1 MPMFSSAKRDPAPV
15 IDAHHHFWKVAR
27 GDYHWMTAETGAPL
41 NRDYL
46 PEDLAPL
53 LRRAGVDRTV
63 VVQAAQSEAET
74 DFLLDL
80 ADEAGF
86 VAGVVGWLDMEDAGF
101 AGKLDRLMARPKF
114 VGLRPMLQDL
124 DDDAYILRPRVM
136 DNLARMAERGVAFDV
151 LGFPR
156 HLSKVTRALEAVP
169 QLRAVVDHLSKPAI
183 AAREFD
189 DWAREIARL
198 AALPNVHCKLSGMIT
213 EADHKTWRP
222 ADLEPYVDHALKVF
236 GPRRLMFGSDWPVCL
251 LAGSYAEV
259 LGALR
264 TVLDGK
270 LSAAE
275 RAGVYGSNAARFY
288 GLEG

>member
-1 MPMFSSAKRDPAPV
+1 MSASPKQKPVPV
-15 IDAHHHFWKVAR
+15 IDAHHHFWQVAR
-27 GDYHWMTAETGAPL
+27 GDYHWMTAETGPPL
-41 NRDYL
+41 RRDYL

-53 LRRAGVDRTV
+53 LRKAGVDRTV

-74 DFLLDL
+74 EFLLDL
-80 ADEAGF
+80 ADGVGF
-86 VAGVVGWLDMEDAGF
+86 VAGVVGWLDMEDADF

-124 DDDAYILRPRVM
+124 DDDAYILRPGVR
-136 DNLARMAERGVAFDV
+136 DNLVRMAGRGVAFDV

-156 HLSKVTRALEAVP
+156 HLANVTSALEAVP

-189 DWAREIARL
+189 GWAAGISRL

-213 EADHKTWRP
+213 EADHASWRP
-222 ADLEPYVDHALKVF
+222 ADLEPYVDHVLSAF
-236 GPRRLMFGSDWPVCL
+236 GPGRLMFGSDWPVCL

-259 LGALR
+259 LNALR

-270 LSAAE
+270 LSADE
-275 RAGVYGSNAARFY
+275 RAGVYGANAARFY
-288 GLEG
+288 GLCG

>member
-1 MPMFSSAKRDPAPV
+1 MFSSAKRDPAPV
-15 IDAHHHFWKVAR
+15 IDAHHHFWQVAR
-27 GDYHWMTAETGAPL
+27 GDYHWMTAETGLPL
-41 NRDYL
+41 RRDYL

-53 LRRAGVDRTV
+53 LRKAGVDRTV

-80 ADEAGF
+80 ADGAGF

-101 AGKLDRLMARPKF
+101 AGKLDRLLARPKF

-124 DDDAYILRPRVM
+124 DDDAYILRPRVR
-136 DNLARMAERGVAFDV
+136 DNLVRMAERGVAFDV

-156 HLSKVTRALEAVP
+156 HLANVTRALEAVP

-189 DWAREIARL
+189 GWATGISRL

-213 EADHKTWRP
+213 EADHASWRP
-222 ADLEPYVDHALKVF
+222 ADLEPYVDHVLSAF
-236 GPRRLMFGSDWPVCL
+236 GPGRLMFGSDWPHSEGWSEPLTAFRSKMDGVTPDQDASFFGGTAAQL
-251 LAGSYAEV
+251 LG
-259 LGALR
+259 
-264 TVLDGK
+264 
-270 LSAAE
+270 LS
-275 RAGVYGSNAARFY
+275 
-288 GLEG
+288 

>member
-1 MPMFSSAKRDPAPV
+1 MSASSDEKPAPV
-15 IDAHHHFWKVAR
+15 VDAHHHFWQVAR
-27 GDYHWMTAETGAPL
+27 GDYHWMTAETGLPL
-41 NRDYL
+41 RRDYL

-53 LRRAGVDRTV
+53 LRKAGVDRTV

-80 ADEAGF
+80 ADGAGF

-124 DDDAYILRPRVM
+124 DDDAYILRPRVR
-136 DNLARMAERGVAFDV
+136 DNLARLAERGVAFDV

-156 HLSKVTRALEAVP
+156 HLANVTRALEAVP

-189 DWAREIARL
+189 GWATGISRL

-213 EADHKTWRP
+213 EADHASWRP
-222 ADLEPYVDHALKVF
+222 ADLEPYVDHVLSAF
-236 GPRRLMFGSDWPVCL
+236 GPGRLMFGSDWPVCL

-259 LGALR
+259 LNALR
-264 TVLDGK
+264 TVLEGK
-270 LSAAE
+270 LSADE
-275 RAGVYGSNAARFY
+275 RAGVYGANAARFY
-288 GLEG
+288 SLPG

>member
-1 MPMFSSAKRDPAPV
+1 MSASSDEKPAPV
-15 IDAHHHFWKVAR
+15 VDAHHHFWQVAR
-27 GDYHWMTAETGAPL
+27 GDYHWMTAETGLPL
-41 NRDYL
+41 RRDYL

-53 LRRAGVDRTV
+53 LRKAGVDRTV

-80 ADEAGF
+80 ADGAGF

-101 AGKLDRLMARPKF
+101 AGKLDRLLARPKF

-124 DDDAYILRPRVM
+124 DDDAYILRPRVR
-136 DNLARMAERGVAFDV
+136 DNLVRMAERGVAFDV
-151 LGFPR
+151 LSFPR
-156 HLSKVTRALEAVP
+156 HLANVTRALEAVP

-189 DWAREIARL
+189 GWATGISRL

-213 EADHKTWRP
+213 EADHASWRP
-222 ADLEPYVDHALKVF
+222 ADLEPYVDHVLSAF
-236 GPRRLMFGSDWPVCL
+236 GPGRLMFGSDWPVCL

-259 LGALR
+259 LNALR
-264 TVLDGK
+264 TVLEGK
-270 LSAAE
+270 LSADE
-275 RAGVYGSNAARFY
+275 RAGVYGANAARFY
-288 GLEG
+288 SLPD